1 MAEGNPSIAEKVEA
15 ARSPNG
21 NSPFFIG
28 GFITRWII
36 ILPVIA
42 TTAAALAL
50 MVWGFIDTWRF
61 VKELLF
67 GHQIGAADAMTRD
80 EALIHA
86 IEIVDL
92 FLLATVVQVVSLG
105 LYQLYFKQD
114 LQLPK
119 WLKIAD
125 LDDLKSKLVG
135 VSITVM
141 AVFFLGKA
149 ITWTAGI
156 DILYLGG
163 AVAMVIV
170 ALTYFLSK
178 IDRHE

>member
-1 MAEGNPSIAEKVEA
+1 MTTHENKPEA
-15 ARSPNG
+15 ATARRAGGVPY
-21 NSPFFIG
+21 FLG
-28 GFITRWII
+28 GFLTRAVM

-50 MVWGFIDTWRF
+50 MVWGFVDTWHF
-61 VKELLF
+61 VRELLS
-67 GHQIGAADAMTRD
+67 GSIGGSPHPVSRD
-80 EALIHA
+80 EVLLHA

-114 LQLPK
+114 LELPK
-119 WLKIAD
+119 WLKIDD

-149 ITWTAGI
+149 ITWSAGI

-163 AVAMVIV
+163 AAATVIV

-178 IDRHE
+178 IDHHSE